1 MKNLLD
7 KVNFLNLNLNSLQL
21 IKENNFCSL
30 YTQGIQWM
38 TYDCKS
44 KQQIKH
50 FLLEYKLA
58 YGTCVLSGLGM
69 GFLTNLLLE
78 KKEVE
83 KVIVYEINKDV
94 IELNEILGLKNKK
107 LIIINED
114 INNISNIKCDC
125 LFLDHYEK
133 EDRNFVLNS
142 LKKIHSK
149 VESKL
154 FWIWDV
160 PHVVFNYCYENIE
173 NVYNKFKKDNN
184 FFGMPNLNKTD
195 LEKYLLEAYSIN
207 AVNNTLVLEE
217 KGVK

>member
-1 MKNLLD
+1 MKNILD
-7 KVNFLNLNLNSLQL
+7 KMDFLNLKLNSLQL
-21 IKENNFCSL
+21 IKEDNCCVLS
-30 YTQGIQWM
+30 TQGIQRM
-38 TYDCKS
+38 TYNCIT
-44 KQQIKH
+44 KQQIKD

-94 IELNEILGLKNKK
+94 IELNEIFGLKNQK

-125 LFLDHYEK
+125 LFLDHYEN
-133 EDRNFVLNS
+133 EDYDFIINS
-142 LKKIHSK
+142 IKKIHSK

-160 PHVVFNYCYENIE
+160 PRIIFNHYYENIE

-184 FFGMPNLNKTD
+184 FLNMPNLNKFD
-195 LEKYLLEAYSIN
+195 LEKYLFEAYSIN
-207 AVNNTLVLEE
+207 VSNMN
-217 KGVK
+217 GR